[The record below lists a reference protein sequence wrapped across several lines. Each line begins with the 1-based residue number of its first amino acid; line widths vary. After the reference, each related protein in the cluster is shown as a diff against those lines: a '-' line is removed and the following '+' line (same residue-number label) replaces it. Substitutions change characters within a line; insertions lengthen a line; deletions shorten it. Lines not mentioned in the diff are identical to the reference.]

1 MQSPLKRKYSIWA
14 NGINT
19 TFTEKFRERKEFRRT
34 YAGNHG
40 GGQVYTAADDDED
53 KYHAVFSGTTLA
65 TRHDNQLLHCHGKFK
80 LYGTLLTF
88 NDGGFTTNVTSTRL
102 NALMQTIHG
111 KTSELTELWKILI
124 DNKRKEIS
132 ALISALLKKEVPG
145 MVELI
150 LQFCGPVNLPV
161 TSYSTCVKRGV
172 REPTFKPNQF
182 VMRDSLRVVTEV

>member
-1 MQSPLKRKYSIWA
+1 MSGSKRKYSICA

-19 TFTEKFRERKEFRRT
+19 KFTEKFISRKEFRKAYR
-34 YAGNHG
+34 GNFG
-40 GGQVYTAADDDED
+40 GGRVYTEPDNDDED
-53 KYHAVFSGTTLA
+53 KFHAVFSGTTLA
-65 TRHDNQLLHCHGKFK
+65 TRHDKQLLCVYGKFK

-88 NDGGFTTNVTSTRL
+88 NDGGFMTNVTSTRL

-124 DNKRKEIS
+124 DNTRKE
-132 ALISALLKKEVPG
+132 ISALLKKEVPG

-161 TSYSTCVKRGV
+161 TRYSTGVKRGV
-172 REPTFKPNQF
+172 REPTFKQNQF
-182 VMRDSLRVVTEV
+182 VMRDSLCVVVNEV

>member
-1 MQSPLKRKYSIWA
+1 MSGSKRKYSIWA

-19 TFTEKFRERKEFRRT
+19 TFTVNFRERNKFCKT
-34 YAGNHG
+34 YRGNHG
-40 GGQVYTAADDDED
+40 GGRVYTEPDDDED

-65 TRHDNQLLHCHGKFK
+65 TRHDKQLLCCHGKFK

-88 NDGGFTTNVTSTRL
+88 NDGGFTTNVTSARL

-124 DNKRKEIS
+124 DNRALII
-132 ALISALLKKEVPG
+132 ALISYRLLKKGVPG
-145 MVELI
+145 IVELI

-161 TSYSTCVKRGV
+161 TSYSTGVKRGV

-182 VMRDSLRVVTEV
+182 VMRDSLYVVVN

>member
-1 MQSPLKRKYSIWA
+1 MQSTLRKRKYSIWA

-19 TFTEKFRERKEFRRT
+19 MFTEKFISRNKFRKT
-34 YAGNHG
+34 YRGIHG
-40 GGQVYTAADDDED
+40 GGRVYTEHDDDED

-65 TRHDNQLLHCHGKFK
+65 TRHDKQLLCCHGKFT

-88 NDGGFTTNVTSTRL
+88 NDGGFTTNVTSARL

-111 KTSELTELWKILI
+111 KTSELTELWKTLI

-132 ALISALLKKEVPG
+132 ALISARLKKEVPG
-145 MVELI
+145 IVELI

-161 TSYSTCVKRGV
+161 TSYSTGVKRGV

-182 VMRDSLRVVTEV
+182 VMRDSLCVVVN